1 MPWPEDIQTAI
12 RQLSALRRE
21 LAETFTDR
29 GEAVD
34 VLALSAVCQ
43 EHTLLLGP
51 PGTGKTELVARFTE
65 ALDAPLFSYLLTR
78 FTEPSE
84 IFGPL
89 DLEAFQ
95 GGRYHIRTEGM
106 LPGAAV
112 AFLDEV
118 FQGSSAILN
127 TLLTLVHERVFHN
140 GAERQPVPLITLV
153 GASNELPTDTTLR
166 AFSDRFALRAEL
178 APVPDARLD
187 ELLDKGWLI
196 ELERMEAARRAAR
209 GARALPTLA
218 EAAMRRLHE
227 RLPEVSVVAV
237 RPLYGQILRELR
249 AEGVSLSDR
258 RMVKG
263 LKLIA
268 GAALMD
274 NRTEAQVSDLWP
286 LRHVW
291 TTPEDAAV
299 LRQIVDQH
307 LDQHLGQHLAE
318 GGALLA
324 SRRRSVDEL
333 RADLALLLG
342 RAGSLRHPSAV
353 GAHLMALGRLRR
365 EALLEHPDENPLH
378 REIEAAIG
386 QTMAALEDPHA
397 HV

>member
-12 RQLSALRRE
+12 RQLAALRRE
-21 LAETFTDR
+21 LADAFTQR
-29 GEAVD
+29 EEAVE

-51 PGTGKTELVARFTE
+51 PGTGKTELVTRFTQ
-65 ALDAPLFSYLLTR
+65 ALDAPLFTYLLTR

-95 GGRYHIRTEGM
+95 AGRYHIRTEGM

-140 GAERQPVPLITLV
+140 GAERQAVPLITLV
-153 GASNELPTDTTLR
+153 GASNELPGDTTLR
-166 AFSDRFALRAEL
+166 AFSDRFALRVEL
-178 APVPDARLD
+178 APVADARLD
-187 ELLDKGWLI
+187 ELLDKGWLL
-196 ELERMEAARRAAR
+196 ELERMENERRV
-209 GARALPTLA
+209 GHGVRALPTLV
-218 EAAMRRLHE
+218 ESGLRRLHE
-227 RLPEVSVVAV
+227 RLAEVAVDGV
-237 RPLYGQILRELR
+237 RPLYSQILRELR
-249 AEGVSLSDR
+249 AEGVTLSDR

-268 GAALMD
+268 GAALID
-274 NRTEAQVSDLWP
+274 NRTAAQVADLWP
-286 LRHVW
+286 LKHMW
-291 TTPEDAAV
+291 TTGEDAEV
-299 LRQIVDQH
+299 LRQIID
-307 LDQHLGQHLAE
+307 QHLAE
-318 GGALLA
+318 AGAPPA
-324 SRRRSVDEL
+324 SRRRPEAEL
-333 RADLALLLG
+333 RADLALLESRTQGLHNPG
-342 RAGSLRHPSAV
+342 AL

-365 EALLEHPDENPLH
+365 EALIEHADDTAL
-378 REIEAAIG
+378 RRDIEAAIARA
-386 QTMAALEDPHA
+386 MAALEEPHA

>member
-1 MPWPEDIQTAI
+1 MPWPEETQTAI
-12 RQLSALRRE
+12 RQLAALRRE
-21 LAETFTDR
+21 LTEVFTERD
-29 GEAVD
+29 EAVD

-51 PGTGKTELVARFTE
+51 PGTGKTELITRFTQ
-65 ALDAPLFSYLLTR
+65 ALDAPLFTYLLTR

-95 GGRYHIRTEGM
+95 SGRYHIRTEGM

-127 TLLTLVHERVFHN
+127 SLLTLVHERVFHN

-153 GASNELPTDTTLR
+153 GASNELPTDGTLR
-166 AFSDRFALRAEL
+166 AFSDRFVLRVEL

-196 ELERMEAARRAAR
+196 ELERMELERRAR
-209 GARALPTLA
+209 GASALPTVA
-218 EAAMRRLHE
+218 ESAIRRLHE
-227 RLPEVSVVAV
+227 RIAEVTVDAV
-237 RPLYGQILRELR
+237 RPLYGQVLRELR
-249 AEGVSLSDR
+249 AEGVALSDR

-274 NRTEAQVSDLWP
+274 NRTAAQVSDLWP

-299 LRQIVDQH
+299 VRRVTD
-307 LDQHLGQHLAE
+307 DHLGEHLA
-318 GGALLA
+318 GAGA
-324 SRRRSVDEL
+324 AQGSRRPAAEL
-333 RADLALLLG
+333 QADLALLDG
-342 RAGSLRHPSAV
+342 RAPGLRSPGAL
-353 GAHLMALGRLRR
+353 GAHLMSLGRLRR
-365 EALLEHPDENPLH
+365 EALLDHSDESTLL
-378 REIEAAIG
+378 RDIELAIG
-386 QTMAALEDPHA
+386 RAMAALEDPHA

>member
-12 RQLSALRRE
+12 RQLAALRRE
-21 LAETFTDR
+21 LIEVFTER
-29 GEAVD
+29 EEAVE

-51 PGTGKTELVARFTE
+51 PGTGKTELVTRFTQ
-65 ALDAPLFSYLLTR
+65 ALDAPLFTYLLTR

-106 LPGAAV
+106 LPETAV

-127 TLLTLVHERVFHN
+127 SLLTLVHERVFHN
-140 GAERQPVPLITLV
+140 GAERQHVPLITLV
-153 GASNELPTDTTLR
+153 GASNELPTDSTLR
-166 AFSDRFALRAEL
+166 AFSDRFVLRAEL

-196 ELERMEAARRAAR
+196 ELERMESARRAGRQTSGAG

-218 EAAMRRLHE
+218 EAAIRRLHE
-227 RLPEVSVVAV
+227 RLAEVAVDAV

-249 AEGVSLSDR
+249 AEGVALSDR

-274 NRTEAQVSDLWP
+274 NRTAAQVSDLWP

-291 TTPEDAAV
+291 ATPEDAAV
-299 LRQIVDQH
+299 LRRVVDQH
-307 LDQHLGQHLAE
+307 LADA
-318 GGALLA
+318 GAPLP
-324 SRRRSVDEL
+324 SRRRPVAEL
-333 RADLALLLG
+333 RADLALLEG
-342 RAGSLRHPSAV
+342 RAPGLRSPGAL
-353 GAHLMALGRLRR
+353 GAHLMSLGRLRR
-365 EALLEHPDENPLH
+365 EALIDHSDEVPLQ
-378 REIEAAIG
+378 REIESAIG
-386 QTMAALEDPHA
+386 RAMAALENPHA

>member
-12 RQLSALRRE
+12 RQLAALRRE
-21 LAETFTDR
+21 LIEVFTER
-29 GEAVD
+29 EEAVE

-51 PGTGKTELVARFTE
+51 PGTGKTELVTRFTQ
-65 ALDAPLFSYLLTR
+65 ALDAPLFTYLLTR

-106 LPGAAV
+106 LPETAV

-127 TLLTLVHERVFHN
+127 SLLTLVHERVFHN

-153 GASNELPTDTTLR
+153 GASNELPTDSTLR
-166 AFSDRFALRAEL
+166 AFSDRFVLRAEL

-196 ELERMEAARRAAR
+196 ELERMESARRAGRQTSGA

-218 EAAMRRLHE
+218 EAAIRRLHE
-227 RLPEVSVVAV
+227 RLAEVAVDAV

-249 AEGVSLSDR
+249 AEGVALSDR

-274 NRTEAQVSDLWP
+274 NRTAAQVSDLWP

-291 TTPEDAAV
+291 ATPEDAAV
-299 LRQIVDQH
+299 LRRVVDQH
-307 LDQHLGQHLAE
+307 LADA
-318 GGALLA
+318 GAPLP
-324 SRRRSVDEL
+324 SRRRPVAEL
-333 RADLALLLG
+333 RADLALLEG
-342 RAGSLRHPSAV
+342 RAPALRSPGAL
-353 GAHLMALGRLRR
+353 GAHLMSLGRLRR
-365 EALLEHPDENPLH
+365 EALIDHPDEVPLQ
-378 REIEAAIG
+378 REIESAIG
-386 QTMAALEDPHA
+386 RAMAALENPHA

>member
-12 RQLSALRRE
+12 RQLAALRRE
-21 LAETFTDR
+21 LIEVFTER
-29 GEAVD
+29 EEAVE

-51 PGTGKTELVARFTE
+51 PGTGKTELVTRFTQ
-65 ALDAPLFSYLLTR
+65 ALDAPLFTYLLTR

-95 GGRYHIRTEGM
+95 GGRYHIRTDGM
-106 LPGAAV
+106 LPEAAV

-127 TLLTLVHERVFHN
+127 SLLTLVHERVFHN

-153 GASNELPTDTTLR
+153 GASNELPTDSTLR
-166 AFSDRFALRAEL
+166 AFSDRFVLRAEL

-196 ELERMEAARRAAR
+196 ELERMERERRAVR

-218 EAAMRRLHE
+218 EAAIRRLHE
-227 RLPEVSVVAV
+227 RLAEVAVDAV

-249 AEGVSLSDR
+249 AEGVALSDR

-274 NRTEAQVSDLWP
+274 NRTAAQVSDLWP

-291 TTPEDAAV
+291 ATPEDAAV
-299 LRQIVDQH
+299 LRRVVDQH
-307 LDQHLGQHLAE
+307 LADA
-318 GGALLA
+318 GAPLA
-324 SRRRSVDEL
+324 SRRRPAADL
-333 RADLALLLG
+333 RADLALLES
-342 RAGSLRHPSAV
+342 RAPGLRSPGAL
-353 GAHLMALGRLRR
+353 GAHLMSLGRLRR
-365 EALLEHPDENPLH
+365 EALIDHPDEMSLQ
-378 REIEAAIG
+378 REIESAIG
-386 QTMAALEDPHA
+386 RAMAALENPHA

>member
-1 MPWPEDIQTAI
+1 MPWPEETQTAI
-12 RQLSALRRE
+12 RQLAALRRE
-21 LAETFTDR
+21 LTEVFTERD
-29 GEAVD
+29 EAVD

-51 PGTGKTELVARFTE
+51 PGTGKTELITRFTQ
-65 ALDAPLFSYLLTR
+65 ALDAPLFTYLLTR

-89 DLEAFQ
+89 DLDAFQ
-95 GGRYHIRTEGM
+95 SGRYHIRTEGM
-106 LPGAAV
+106 LPDAAV

-127 TLLTLVHERVFHN
+127 SLLTLVHERVFHN
-140 GAERQPVPLITLV
+140 GAQRQPVPLITLV
-153 GASNELPTDTTLR
+153 GASNELPTDGTLR
-166 AFSDRFALRAEL
+166 AFSDRFVLRAEL

-196 ELERMEAARRAAR
+196 ELERMELARRAH

-218 EAAMRRLHE
+218 ESALRRLHE
-227 RLPEVSVVAV
+227 RVAEVAVDAV

-249 AEGVSLSDR
+249 AEGVALSDR

-274 NRTEAQVSDLWP
+274 NRTAAQVSDLWP

-291 TTPEDAAV
+291 TTPEDATV
-299 LRQIVDQH
+299 LRRVIDE
-307 LDQHLGQHLAE
+307 HLGEYQGEHQA
-318 GGALLA
+318 GTPPG
-324 SRRRSVDEL
+324 SRRPAAEL
-333 RADLALLLG
+333 HADLALLDG
-342 RAGSLRHPSAV
+342 RAPGLRSPGAL
-353 GAHLMALGRLRR
+353 GAHLMSLGRLRR
-365 EALLEHPDENPLH
+365 EALLDHSDDNALL
-378 REIEAAIG
+378 RDIELAIG
-386 QTMAALEDPHA
+386 RAMAALEDPHA

>member
-12 RQLSALRRE
+12 RQLAALRRE
-21 LAETFTDR
+21 LAEVFTER
-29 GEAVD
+29 EEAVE

-51 PGTGKTELVARFTE
+51 PGTGKTELVSRFTA
-65 ALDAPLFSYLLTR
+65 ALDAPLFTYLLTR

-140 GAERQPVPLITLV
+140 GAERQAVPLITLV
-153 GASNELPTDTTLR
+153 GASNELPGDTTLR
-166 AFSDRFALRAEL
+166 AFSDRFALRVAL
-178 APVPDARLD
+178 APVADARLD
-187 ELLDKGWLI
+187 ELLDKGWLL
-196 ELERMEAARRAAR
+196 ELERMENERRAA
-209 GARALPTLA
+209 GVRALPTLS
-218 EAAMRRLHE
+218 AAGLRRLHE
-227 RLPEVSVVAV
+227 RLAEVAVDAV

-268 GAALMD
+268 GAALID
-274 NRTEAQVSDLWP
+274 NRTAAQVADIWP
-286 LRHVW
+286 LKHMW
-291 TTPEDAAV
+291 TTSEDAEI
-299 LRQIVDQH
+299 LRQIID
-307 LDQHLGQHLAE
+307 QHLAE
-318 GGALLA
+318 AGAPPA
-324 SRRRSVDEL
+324 SRRRPEAEL
-333 RADLALLLG
+333 RADLALLES
-342 RAGSLRHPSAV
+342 RAQGLRSPGAL

-365 EALLEHPDENPLH
+365 EALIEHADDTAL
-378 REIEAAIG
+378 RRDIEAAIARA
-386 QTMAALEDPHA
+386 MAALEEPHA

>member
-12 RQLSALRRE
+12 RQLAALRRE
-21 LAETFTDR
+21 LAEVFTER
-29 GEAVD
+29 EEAVE

-51 PGTGKTELVARFTE
+51 PGTGKTELVTRFTQ
-65 ALDAPLFSYLLTR
+65 ALDAPLFTYLLTR

-95 GGRYHIRTEGM
+95 SGRYHIRTEGM
-106 LPGAAV
+106 LPDAAV

-127 TLLTLVHERVFHN
+127 SLLTLVHERVFHN
-140 GAERQPVPLITLV
+140 GAARQPVPLITLV
-153 GASNELPTDTTLR
+153 GASNELPTDSTLR
-166 AFSDRFALRAEL
+166 AFSDRFVLRAEL

-187 ELLDKGWLI
+187 ELLDRGWLI
-196 ELERMEAARRAAR
+196 ELERMESERRAGHRAW
-209 GARALPTLA
+209 GTRALPTLA
-218 EAAMRRLHE
+218 EAAIRRLHE
-227 RLPEVSVVAV
+227 RVAEVAV
-237 RPLYGQILRELR
+237 DAIRPLYGQILRELR
-249 AEGVSLSDR
+249 AEGVTLSDR

-274 NRTEAQVSDLWP
+274 NRTQAQVSDLWP

-291 TTPEDAAV
+291 ATPEDAAV
-299 LRQIVDQH
+299 LRRTVDQH
-307 LDQHLGQHLAE
+307 MEQHRAGTP
-318 GGALLA
+318 LA
-324 SRRRSVDEL
+324 SRRRPVAEL
-333 RADLALLLG
+333 RADLALLDG
-342 RAGSLRHPSAV
+342 RAPSLRSPGAL
-353 GAHLMALGRLRR
+353 GAHLMSLGRLRR
-365 EALLEHPDENPLH
+365 EALLDHPDETPLQ
-378 REIEAAIG
+378 REIESAIG
-386 QTMAALEDPHA
+386 RAMAALENPHA

>member
-12 RQLSALRRE
+12 RQLAALRRE
-21 LAETFTDR
+21 LIEVFTER
-29 GEAVD
+29 EEAVE

-51 PGTGKTELVARFTE
+51 PGTGKTELVTRFTQ
-65 ALDAPLFSYLLTR
+65 ALDAPLFTYLLTR

-106 LPGAAV
+106 LPETAV

-127 TLLTLVHERVFHN
+127 SLLTLVHERVFHN

-153 GASNELPTDTTLR
+153 GASNELPTDSTLR
-166 AFSDRFALRAEL
+166 AFSDRFVLRAEL

-196 ELERMEAARRAAR
+196 ELERMESARRAGRQTSGA

-218 EAAMRRLHE
+218 EAAIRRLHE
-227 RLPEVSVVAV
+227 RLAEVAVDAV

-249 AEGVSLSDR
+249 AEGVALSDR

-274 NRTEAQVSDLWP
+274 NRTAAQVSDLWP

-291 TTPEDAAV
+291 ATPEDAAV
-299 LRQIVDQH
+299 LRRVVDQH
-307 LDQHLGQHLAE
+307 LADA
-318 GGALLA
+318 GAPLP
-324 SRRRSVDEL
+324 SRRRPVAEL
-333 RADLALLLG
+333 RADLALLEG
-342 RAGSLRHPSAV
+342 RAPGLRSPGAL
-353 GAHLMALGRLRR
+353 GAHLMSLGRLRR
-365 EALLEHPDENPLH
+365 EALIDHPDEVPLQ
-378 REIEAAIG
+378 REIESAIG
-386 QTMAALEDPHA
+386 RAMAALENPHA

>member
-12 RQLSALRRE
+12 RQLAALRRE
-21 LAETFTDR
+21 LADAFTQR
-29 GEAVD
+29 EEAVE

-51 PGTGKTELVARFTE
+51 PGTGKTELITRFTQ
-65 ALDAPLFSYLLTR
+65 ALDAPLFTYLLTR

-89 DLEAFQ
+89 DVEAFQ

-106 LPGAAV
+106 LPAAAI

-140 GAERQPVPLITLV
+140 GAERQAVPLITLV
-153 GASNELPTDTTLR
+153 GASNELPADATLR
-166 AFSDRFALRAEL
+166 AFSDRFALRVEL
-178 APVPDARLD
+178 APVADARLD
-187 ELLDKGWLI
+187 ELLDKGWLL
-196 ELERMEAARRAAR
+196 ELERMENERRAAH
-209 GARALPTLA
+209 GVRALPTLA
-218 EAAMRRLHE
+218 ESGLRSLHDRLS
-227 RLPEVSVVAV
+227 EVAVDGV

-249 AEGVSLSDR
+249 AEGVALSDR

-268 GAALMD
+268 GAALID
-274 NRTEAQVSDLWP
+274 NRTAAQVADIWP
-286 LRHVW
+286 LKHMW
-291 TTPEDAAV
+291 TTGEDAEV
-299 LRQIVDQH
+299 LRQIIDHH
-307 LDQHLGQHLAE
+307 LTEA
-318 GGALLA
+318 GAPPA
-324 SRRRSVDEL
+324 SRRRPEAEL
-333 RADLALLLG
+333 RADLALLEARTQG
-342 RAGSLRHPSAV
+342 LRNPGAL

-365 EALLEHPDENPLH
+365 EALLEHPDDTAL
-378 REIEAAIG
+378 RRDIEAAIARA
-386 QTMAALEDPHA
+386 MAALEEPHA

>member
-12 RQLSALRRE
+12 RQLAALRRE
-21 LAETFTDR
+21 LTEVFTER
-29 GEAVD
+29 EEAVE

-51 PGTGKTELVARFTE
+51 PGTGKTELVTRFTQ
-65 ALDAPLFSYLLTR
+65 ALDAPLFTYLLTR

-95 GGRYHIRTEGM
+95 SGRYHIRTDGM
-106 LPGAAV
+106 LPEAAV

-127 TLLTLVHERVFHN
+127 SLLTLVHERVFHN

-153 GASNELPTDTTLR
+153 GASNELPTDSTLR
-166 AFSDRFALRAEL
+166 AFSDRFVLRAEL

-196 ELERMEAARRAAR
+196 ELARMELARRAGRHAPGAR

-218 EAAMRRLHE
+218 ETAIRRLHE
-227 RLPEVSVVAV
+227 RLAEVAVDAV

-249 AEGVSLSDR
+249 AEGVALSDR

-274 NRTEAQVSDLWP
+274 NRTAAQVSDLWP

-291 TTPEDAAV
+291 ATPEDAQV
-299 LRQIVDQH
+299 LRRVVDQH
-307 LDQHLGQHLAE
+307 LADA
-318 GGALLA
+318 GAPLA
-324 SRRRSVDEL
+324 SRRRPAAEL
-333 RADLALLLG
+333 RADLALLEG
-342 RAGSLRHPSAV
+342 RAPGLRSPGAL
-353 GAHLMALGRLRR
+353 GAHLMSLGRLRR
-365 EALLEHPDENPLH
+365 EALLDHPDETPLQ
-378 REIEAAIG
+378 REIESAIG
-386 QTMAALEDPHA
+386 RAMAALENPHA

>member
-12 RQLSALRRE
+12 RQLAALRRE
-21 LAETFTDR
+21 LIEVFTER
-29 GEAVD
+29 EEAVE

-51 PGTGKTELVARFTE
+51 PGTGKTELVTRFTQ
-65 ALDAPLFSYLLTR
+65 ALDAPLFTYLLTR

-89 DLEAFQ
+89 DLESFQ

-106 LPGAAV
+106 LPEAAV

-127 TLLTLVHERVFHN
+127 SLLTLVHERVFHN
-140 GAERQPVPLITLV
+140 GAERQRVPLITLV
-153 GASNELPTDTTLR
+153 GASNELPTDSTLR
-166 AFSDRFALRAEL
+166 AFSDRFVLRAEL

-187 ELLDKGWLI
+187 ELLDKGWMI
-196 ELERMEAARRAAR
+196 ELERMEIARRTGR
-209 GARALPTLA
+209 QSGGARALPTLA
-218 EAAMRRLHE
+218 ETAIRRLHE
-227 RLPEVSVVAV
+227 RLAEVAVDAV

-249 AEGVSLSDR
+249 AEGVTLSDR

-274 NRTEAQVSDLWP
+274 NRTAAQVSDLWP

-291 TTPEDAAV
+291 ATPEDAAV
-299 LRQIVDQH
+299 LRRVVDQH
-307 LDQHLGQHLAE
+307 LADA
-318 GGALLA
+318 GAPLA
-324 SRRRSVDEL
+324 SRRRPASEL
-333 RADLALLLG
+333 RADLALLEG
-342 RAGSLRHPSAV
+342 RMPGLRSPGAL
-353 GAHLMALGRLRR
+353 GAHLMSLGRLRR
-365 EALLEHPDENPLH
+365 EALLDHPDEVPLQ
-378 REIEAAIG
+378 REIESAIG
-386 QTMAALEDPHA
+386 RAMAALENPHA